1 MLFRSLAATNAPPNT
16 NAGAL
21 VRVDVATGRHRIDP
35 RIYGVAYASSN
46 DLKQLNA
53 PLNRQGG
60 NPASRYN
67 WQLNADNRAFD
78 YFFASLPYASAT
90 PGEHGD
96 SFIRESR
103 DGGAEP
109 SLTIPMLDWVAKL
122 GPSRARTWSYS
133 IAKYGAQQQNDSA
146 NGWPDMGNG
155 VRLNGSLI
163 ITNDPNDANVPAG
176 PAFQQGW
183 LNHLTNLW
191 GRATNGGVRYYHLD
205 NEPGIWHSTH
215 QDVHPN
221 GATMDEVRDKMT
233 NYAARIKATD
243 PGALV
248 LGPDEWHFYGTIFS
262 GADAQYESAHGY
274 PNTFPDRT
282 AHGGLDV
289 YPYLLREM
297 YRASTNAGQ
306 RLLDV
311 CTVHYYPQGGEF
323 SDDVTT
329 AMQLRRNRSTRS
341 LWDTNYVDESW
352 LAGNPLTA
360 MVKLIPRLK
369 SWVATNY
376 PGTLTGITEYNWGA
390 ESHISGA
397 TAQADILG
405 IFGRE
410 GLDLAERWTTPPA
423 GSPTFRAMQM
433 YRNYDGAK
441 STFGDLSVNVS
452 NSVNVD
458 ALAVFAAQRS
468 TDASL
473 TVMFVHKAL
482 GNSTNVALTL
492 TNFLGANTAQ
502 LWQLTAA
509 NTITRLA
516 DVAVTNAMINLLLP
530 AQSITLLVLS
540 EPKPRLEIELNALR
554 LFGTPGQPYV
564 IETATSFPQ
573 WLPFSTNTASALPL
587 VVPVP
592 IDASPFRFYR
602 AVWRP

>member
-1 MLFRSLAATNAPPNT
+1 MVI
-16 NAGAL
+16 G
-21 VRVDVATGRHRIDP
+21 H
-35 RIYGVAYASSN
+35 
-46 DLKQLNA
+46 
-53 PLNRQGG
+53 RQGG

-262 GADAQYESAHGY
+262 GADAQYEGANGY

-516 DVAVTNAMINLLLP
+516 DVAVTNATINLLLP
-530 AQSITLLVLS
+530 AQSITLLVIS